1 MTEFPRRR
9 VGAGEGSGVACMH
22 AAETRIANTTYAY
35 HVTDSCML
43 TQQSHMQSGFPLS
56 NRFFMFFLQSK
67 VVASF

>member
-1 MTEFPRRR
+1 
-9 VGAGEGSGVACMH
+9 MH